1 MQAVTEIKKLCTPAF
16 VYLVI
21 AVFGLIVVMLQ
32 NVGNTNKLCVGRVEC
47 SGTNTAIAFLVKALW
62 VIFWTWVLST
72 LCKYGH
78 PNVAWFLV
86 LLPFVVAFIALV
98 AVADMASGSHQAM
111 HEIEAVRQANGS
123 ITQQQQQDSA
133 NMNLRVQQG
142 YFESGAHSGVKVYQ
156 I

>member
-32 NVGNTNKLCVGRVEC
+32 NVGNTNKLCVGQVEC
-47 SGTNTAIAFLVKALW
+47 SGTNTPLAFLVNAMW
-62 VIFWTWVLST
+62 IIFWTWVLST

-111 HEIEAVRQANGS
+111 HELEAVRQANGS

>member
-1 MQAVTEIKKLCTPAF
+1 MQAVSEIKKLCTPAF

-21 AVFGLIVVMLQ
+21 AVIGLIVVMLQ
-32 NVGNTNKLCVGRVEC
+32 NVGNTNKLCVGNVQC
-47 SGTNTAIAFLVKALW
+47 SGTNTAVSFLVNAMW

-86 LLPFVVAFIALV
+86 LLPFVVTFIALV

-111 HEIEAVRQANGS
+111 HDAARQANSS
-123 ITQQQQQDSA
+123 ITQQQQEDSA

>member
-1 MQAVTEIKKLCTPAF
+1 MQAISEIKKLCTPAF

-21 AVFGLIVVMLQ
+21 AVIGLITVMLQ
-32 NVGNTNKLCVGRVEC
+32 NVGNTNKLCVGNVQC
-47 SGTNTAIAFLVKALW
+47 SVTNTAISFLVNALW

-86 LLPFVVAFIALV
+86 LLPFVAAFIALV

-111 HEIEAVRQANGS
+111 HEYDAARQANGS
-123 ITQQQQQDSA
+123 ITQQQQQESA